1 MCWKVVLAIALAAV
15 SLGTAEAKKQP
26 SKADQVRLKRIMEL
40 ADVRLSAQAD
50 TWFTDGDYPRA
61 VSILRY
67 RAALDPKNYEIHTD
81 LGWML
86 ENIERWAEALAVYIK
101 FRKANPDDPDA
112 GLPEANFYYLKK
124 AYAKVPPLME
134 EAIKKQPHPN
144 AFRILASSYERLG
157 LLEDA
162 KRVWDRYLSQHP
174 NDGQAKVNRDRV
186 IKKIS
191 GK

>member
-1 MCWKVVLAIALAAV
+1 MCWKLVLAVGLAAFF
-15 SLGTAEAKKQP
+15 LGTAEAKKQP
-26 SKADQVRLKRIMEL
+26 TKADQARLKRIMDL
-40 ADVRLSAQAD
+40 ADVRLSTQAD

-86 ENIERWAEALAVYIK
+86 ENIERWSEALAVYIK
-101 FRKANPDDPDA
+101 FRKANPSDPDA

-144 AFRILASSYERLG
+144 AFRILAGSYERMG

-162 KRVWDRYLSQHP
+162 KRVWDRYIGLHP
-174 NDGQAKVNRDRV
+174 NDAQAKVNRERV